1 MTRFVLGEVRRY
13 VLLVTGLTCFIVG
26 AIVLPLPLPFGL
38 ALILIGLSL
47 LIVNSPFLRRKF
59 LDLRIRWPRM
69 DNWLRSVEHRLPA
82 AVRNAIRPDPS
93 E

>member
-13 VLLVTGLTCFIVG
+13 VLLVMGLTCLVVG

-59 LDLRIRWPRM
+59 LDLRLRWALM
-69 DNWLRSVEHRLPA
+69 DNWLKSVEHRLPA
-82 AVRNAIRPDPS
+82 AVRNAIKPDGS
-93 E
+93 K